1 MTKRDYCSRKNNE
14 IKLRRLFI
22 LIILLNIRRENY
34 SDWGII
40 HLVTPL
46 TEILETLSL
55 GKYIGN
61 WTKGKIKYKPEDN
74 KTISLGGS
82 SMIFQAFKNWVVF
95 CRVFWQKG
103 LWNYDLCCLWVF
115 THCLSD
121 SQQIKHSCIFFWV
134 GVCSTASLYFLTSE
148 KTKPILVFP
157 FLFFL
162 FFGNILSLC

>member
-1 MTKRDYCSRKNNE
+1 M
-14 IKLRRLFI
+14 
-22 LIILLNIRRENY
+22 IILLNIRRENY

-95 CRVFWQKG
+95 CRVF
-103 LWNYDLCCLWVF
+103 
-115 THCLSD
+115 
-121 SQQIKHSCIFFWV
+121 
-134 GVCSTASLYFLTSE
+134 
-148 KTKPILVFP
+148 
-157 FLFFL
+157 
-162 FFGNILSLC
+162 